1 MSNDS
6 DEVGG
11 RTGARSGT
19 PVARLIHPV
28 DGVLT
33 LLILAAVGWLYY
45 ETSQFEEVS
54 FLFSQNVPPQMFPRI
69 LLIFI
74 AALALAMPFEHLL
87 LKRKGKDIDKDRREP
102 VKAIA
107 WKTMVALVAIVT
119 ASPLFGT
126 LLTMAAVCVVIPVLW
141 GERRLRVVL
150 PFAVLFPLC
159 IALLFNIVLGVHF
172 DPGAVGFS
180 IR

>member
-11 RTGARSGT
+11 RTGARSMT
-19 PVARLIHPV
+19 PIARLIHPV
-28 DGVLT
+28 DGVVT
-33 LLILAAVGWLYY
+33 LIILAVVGWLYY

-74 AALALAMPFEHLL
+74 AALALMMPFEHLL

-107 WKTMVALVAIVT
+107 WKTMAGLVAVVS
-119 ASPLFGT
+119 AAPLLGT
-126 LLTMAAVCVVIPVLW
+126 LLTMSAVCIVIPVLW
-141 GERRLRVVL
+141 GERRLKVIL
-150 PFAVLFPLC
+150 PFAVIFPLC
-159 IALLFNIVLGVHF
+159 IAFLFSIVLGVHF
-172 DPGAVGFS
+172 DPGVVGIS